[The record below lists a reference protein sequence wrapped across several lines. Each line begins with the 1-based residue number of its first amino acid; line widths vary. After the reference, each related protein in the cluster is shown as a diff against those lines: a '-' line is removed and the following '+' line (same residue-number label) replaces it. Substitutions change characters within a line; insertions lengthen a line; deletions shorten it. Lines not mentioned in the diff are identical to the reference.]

1 MDRGECPRLQEK
13 RTNRLG
19 RYGLTVVAQEQREF
33 LCRLTPD
40 RALESPED
48 AFAFLQDRGLLT
60 RTPDSALPSF
70 FAACHED
77 PYAPGSRGFGSWPAT
92 KYPWYFE
99 LAERPDV
106 HELRVHNGKS
116 ILFSDETHTLVDPV
130 CRAEL
135 ARMEQHDDWARLLAH
150 LADAGPSTLEDLQ
163 TELGLKPKELKS
175 LRYPLERCGAV
186 VSRSLRVDLPGGRH
200 THTSE
205 LLRYDQAYPEPAAA
219 NGGLDDLVVAA
230 VRAAVVA
237 PEREI
242 TRKWFSWRWLFDD
255 DFVERLV
262 SDGRLERLE
271 PGVVTVPQSGWR
283 ERHRGSGGRV

>member
-1 MDRGECPRLQEK
+1 VI
-13 RTNRLG
+13 
-19 RYGLTVVAQEQREF
+19 VVAHEQRDF

-40 RALESPED
+40 RALQSPEETRG
-48 AFAFLQDRGLLT
+48 FLEERGLLT
-60 RTPDSALPSF
+60 RTADSALPSF
-70 FAACHED
+70 FEACHED
-77 PYAPGSRGFGSWPAT
+77 PYAPGSPGFGSWPAT

-106 HELRVHNGKS
+106 HELRVHHGKS
-116 ILFSDETHTLVDPV
+116 ILFTDATLAFVDPI

-135 ARMEQHDDWARLLAH
+135 ARTEHEDGWAPLLAH
-150 LADAGPSTLEDLQ
+150 LADVGPSTLEDLQ
-163 TELGLKPKELKS
+163 TELDLKPKELKS

-186 VSRSLRVDLPGGRH
+186 VSRSLRVDLPDGGH

-205 LLRYDQAYPEPAAA
+205 LLRYDQAYPEPAAS
-219 NGGLDDLVVAA
+219 GGLDDLVVAG

-242 TRKWFSWRWLFDD
+242 TRKWFSWRWLFED

-262 SDGRLERLE
+262 SEGRLERPE
-271 PGVVTVPQSGWR
+271 PGVGVVTAPASG
-283 ERHRGSGGRV
+283 